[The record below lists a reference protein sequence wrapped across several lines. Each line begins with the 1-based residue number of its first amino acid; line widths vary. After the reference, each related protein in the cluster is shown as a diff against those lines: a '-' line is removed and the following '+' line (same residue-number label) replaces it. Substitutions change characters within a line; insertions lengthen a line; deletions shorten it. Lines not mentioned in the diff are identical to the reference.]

1 MAAARIMDRPDQAD
15 ACKKAV
21 GIISGERQ
29 SETLQTWLTTGGVS
43 NDFADD
49 EAAAA
54 YRFFDIQDRT
64 ADIDFD
70 VMETIMNLK
79 VSDEP
84 HREAEI
90 QRYFN
95 ILLQQRAG
103 NGCNGLS
110 QQDYSTPVGL
120 SNMGNTCYLNCLLQY
135 FFTIKPL
142 RDVILDFDNHK
153 MDTDPE
159 SFVPKKVGG
168 RDISRTEVIKAQEC
182 MNEVAPYV
190 LTLC

>member
-1 MAAARIMDRPDQAD
+1 MAAARITDRPDQAD

-21 GIISGERQ
+21 GIIAGARR
-29 SETLQTWLTTGGVS
+29 SETLQTYLATGGVS

-49 EAAAA
+49 EATAA
-54 YRFFDIQDRT
+54 YRFFDIQDRA

-103 NGCNGLS
+103 DAGNAS
-110 QQDYSTPVGL
+110 TQQDFNTPVGL

-142 RDVILDFDNHK
+142 REVILDFDNHK
-153 MDTDPE
+153 MDTSAE

-182 MNEVAPYV
+182 MTKVAPY
-190 LTLC
+190 LLPLC